1 MDIKGVRLLPGFLV
15 TRETDDTVATKSGLL
30 TQENT
35 DDFLVHGE
43 IVISGT
49 DKYKQG
55 EHIIYHIL
63 DTESFRDGTDV
74 YSLLPEEKVKGFY
87 DIQ

>member
-1 MDIKGVRLLPGFLV
+1 MDINHVRPLKGFLV
-15 TRETDDTVATKSGLL
+15 TKETEDTIQTKSGLL

-43 IVISGT
+43 VVKSDNDSYPVGS
-49 DKYKQG
+49 QV
-55 EHIIYHIL
+55 IYHIL

-74 YSLLPEEKVKGFY
+74 YSLLSEDKVKGLY
-87 DIQ
+87 EL